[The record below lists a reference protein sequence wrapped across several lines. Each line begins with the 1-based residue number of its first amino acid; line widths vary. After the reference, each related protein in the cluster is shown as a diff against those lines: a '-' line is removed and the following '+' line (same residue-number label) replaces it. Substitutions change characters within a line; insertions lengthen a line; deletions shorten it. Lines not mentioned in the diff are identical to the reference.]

1 MTEAPKPKSIKVN
14 VLWNSAG
21 SLTNLGCQWLITI
34 LIVRLS
40 SGYDAAGIYS
50 LAITTYN
57 IFGSIAQ
64 YRMYTYQISDVKRE
78 NSTGEYLAFR
88 LITSTATLLLCSIY
102 GIATCDQST
111 WAAIALYA
119 AYKTIA
125 LLIDVF
131 HACDQQNHR
140 MDYIGI
146 SLALQGVLTLGAFAA
161 IFTVSQS
168 VEMALI
174 GMTISIAAIGLFYDF
189 GRTKQFGKIKFG
201 INRKKTFHLLVS
213 CLPIVIAGIAAAAT
227 SSLPRQTL
235 ANLMGNET
243 LGIYA
248 SVAAPVAIIQMGAS
262 YIYNPML
269 SYFSELYAD
278 GNINGF
284 AKLFAKAMSAIFL
297 IGAVC
302 VLGFALLGEWLL
314 ILLFGESI
322 AEHVYLLVPLVAFA
336 VITGIQWFLNDLL
349 IALRKFKATF
359 ISSVV
364 SLAAALLLET
374 PFILGFGPNG
384 VTFVGLVACAA
395 GIAIMVIALTNALSK
410 TSSSSQTKPNELH

>member
-1 MTEAPKPKSIKVN
+1 M
-14 VLWNSAG
+14 LWNSIG

-64 YRMYTYQISDVKRE
+64 YKMYTYQISDVNRE

-88 LITSTATLLLCSIY
+88 FITSTGALVLCSAY
-102 GIATCDQST
+102 GIATCDQSA
-111 WAAIALYA
+111 WVAIALYA
-119 AYKTIA
+119 VYKTIA

-131 HACDQQNHR
+131 HACDQQNRR

-146 SLALQGVLTLGAFAA
+146 SLALQGTLTLIAFVGFFA
-161 IFTVSQS
+161 ISQS
-168 VEMALI
+168 VEIALI
-174 GMTISIAAIGLFYDF
+174 GMAAAVAIVGLSYDF

-201 INRKKTFHLLVS
+201 ISRKKALHLLLR
-213 CLPIVIAGIAAAAT
+213 CLPIVVAGIAAAAT
-227 SSLPRQTL
+227 SSLPRQAL
-235 ANLMGNET
+235 ANIMGNET

-269 SYFSELYAD
+269 SYFSELHASND
-278 GNINGF
+278 TKGLIKLL
-284 AKLFAKAMSAIFL
+284 AKTLGAIFL
-297 IGAVC
+297 VGALC

-314 ILLFGESI
+314 VLLFGNSI
-322 AEHVYLLVPLVAFA
+322 TEYVYLLVPLVAFA
-336 VITGIQWFLNDLL
+336 VVTGVQWFFNDLL
-349 IALRKFKATF
+349 IAFRDFRSTF
-359 ISSVV
+359 ISSVA
-364 SLAAALLLET
+364 SLIAVLVLEQ
-374 PFILGFGPNG
+374 PFIIEYGPNG
-384 VTFVGLVACAA
+384 VTFVGMIACAI
-395 GIAIMVIALTNALSK
+395 GLTVMLLALANIIRKKASIG
-410 TSSSSQTKPNELH
+410 